1 VPAERVGSSR
11 ERIYLAGGN
20 KRGRR
25 LSAGRH
31 GIHNRGSTLR
41 DKIHEM
47 HGKLASLTGE
57 EGTKLSEHI
66 AAEAKELDGLV
77 AERDILAADAR

>member
-1 VPAERVGSSR
+1 MTDDFPLSILDH
-11 ERIYLAGGN
+11 RI
-20 KRGRR
+20 
-25 LSAGRH
+25 
-31 GIHNRGSTLR
+31 STLR

-57 EGTKLSEHI
+57 ERTKLSEHI
-66 AAEAKELDGLV
+66 AEEAKELDGLI